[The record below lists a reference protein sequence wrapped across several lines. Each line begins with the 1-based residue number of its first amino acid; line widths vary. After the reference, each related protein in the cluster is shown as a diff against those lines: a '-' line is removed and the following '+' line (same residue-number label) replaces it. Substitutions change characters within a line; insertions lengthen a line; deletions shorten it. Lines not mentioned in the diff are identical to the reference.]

1 MEQNVGS
8 VDRNVRIVV
17 GIVLG
22 IVGIAVFA
30 GPLSSLGAIVGG
42 LALIVGAVMLGTGLT
57 RQCLLYRPFGIDTCS
72 RR

>member
-1 MEQNVGS
+1 MEANVGS
-8 VDRNVRIVV
+8 MDRTVRIVV

-30 GPLSSLGAIVGG
+30 GPLSDLGAIVGA
-42 LALIVGAVMLGTGLT
+42 LALVAGAVMLGTGLT

-72 RR
+72 KR